1 LAAIGPPANVFSGS
15 NREEHTMKILPL
27 LTCVIALNSAAA
39 LAADCEAPAVPSVP
53 DGASATMEAMLEGQK
68 AVKAF
73 QAANLDFMNC
83 LEPMIAK
90 AAEAAKADGAS
101 EEAVA
106 AVKELEAKYNAAVSR
121 EEEVAGAFNT
131 AIRAYKAAN
140 PS

>member
-1 LAAIGPPANVFSGS
+1 
-15 NREEHTMKILPL
+15 MKLLPL
-27 LTCVIALNSAAA
+27 LTCAIALHTSAS
-39 LAADCEAPAVPSVP
+39 LAADCAAPDMPQVP
-53 DGASATMEAMLEGQK
+53 DGASADMEAMLAGQQ

-73 QAANLDFMNC
+73 QAANLEYMSC
-83 LEPMIAK
+83 LDPMIAK
-90 AAEAAKADGAS
+90 AAEAAQADGAS
-101 EEAVA
+101 EEAIA